1 MSKRNKQK
9 TLPEELADAVKI
21 VEDHT
26 GVNVKRETAW
36 ITMDAYRQAAAAAI
50 AVPLTVGAVGVQ
62 VPTIATQQPAKRPE
76 EHLPSQN
83 QAPANTVGGMGH
95 LVTAASTSS
104 ESFTL
109 VDHDGSKVY
118 YTIGRK
124 NPPKS

>member
-50 AVPLTVGAVGVQ
+50 AVPLTVGAVAVQ

-76 EHLPSQN
+76 EQLPSQN

-104 ESFTL
+104 DSFTL
-109 VDHDGSKVY
+109 VDHDGAKIY
-118 YTIGRK
+118 YTIERK
-124 NPPKS
+124 TPPKS